1 MATTTSSTALSSAKL
16 KWNGPL
22 DAEESFEAVMAELKT
37 TLIKESVY
45 HCVSEADSLAR
56 LTVRPSFANVG
67 TAPYATQM
75 AAWEKSLKELNDDA
89 NKAMG
94 TLMGLLDP
102 ECNAH
107 RSLSDWYAENVT
119 AGFPPSRIRR
129 KDYNFRNAWTRFFAV
144 YKPNKQVNL
153 DTILK
158 KWETLTD
165 DGISFSE
172 FTGKYTKLISEM
184 AEIGQPPTEA
194 KRYEMLRT
202 NVKNPHLSH
211 FVVALSLPDLRKIS
225 LDQFFEDCN
234 HYLRLNKDKDT
245 GRKRKAEEVLGRTVT
260 VMESIRKGARSV
272 TCWRC
277 GQHGHLK
284 FNNKEQTACP
294 STACSICRKYIG
306 SDNHDARSCCDKS
319 SSVFPGGRTSAKKQ
333 KTKKGNGGASRKEKP
348 PAKAKDTVSQAAD
361 ESVSGLPKHV
371 VKAMAVLTKYQAEMQ
386 GGARKV
392 TFPEE
397 SDSSR

>member
-1 MATTTSSTALSSAKL
+1 MTTTSAAAPASIKL
-16 KWNGPL
+16 KWNSPL
-22 DAEESFEAVMAELKT
+22 DAEDSFEAVMAELKT
-37 TLIKESVY
+37 TLIKESVF

-56 LTVRPSFANVG
+56 LTVRPLRANAG
-67 TAPYATQM
+67 SAPYATAM

-89 NKAMG
+89 NKAIG
-94 TLMGLLDP
+94 TLMGLFDP

-119 AGFPPSRIRR
+119 VGFSLSKIRR
-129 KDYNFRNAWTRFFAV
+129 KDFNFRNAWNKFYAE

-158 KWETLTD
+158 KWEALTD
-165 DGISFSE
+165 DEISFSE

-211 FVVALSLPDLRKIS
+211 FVVALSLPDHRRIA

-234 HYLRLNKDKDT
+234 YYLRLNKDKDS
-245 GRKRKAEEVLGRTVT
+245 GRKRKAEVVLGRTVT
-260 VMESIRKGARSV
+260 ATDSTRKGARV
-272 TCWRC
+272 IICWRC

-294 STACSICRKYIG
+294 STVCFICRKHIG
-306 SDNHDARSCCDKS
+306 SENHDARSCCDKS
-319 SSVFPGGRTSAKKQ
+319 SSMFHGAQVSKKQ
-333 KTKKGNGGASRKEKP
+333 KTKKGNGGVLRKEKQ
-348 PAKAKDTVSQAAD
+348 PAKAKDSTSRPTEESAAA
-361 ESVSGLPKHV
+361 LPKHV
-371 VKAMAVLTKYQAEMQ
+371 IKAMAVLSKYQAESQ

-392 TFPEE
+392 AFSEE